1 MVFGWGKKK
10 DSIVD
15 DVIEPVATSS
25 TEITLEEIPQILDDV
40 KNLRGKT
47 LIAEIR
53 SFRIFGFRF
62 NSFSRILNIVGM

>member
-25 TEITLEEIPQILDDV
+25 TEITLSYTHLTMPTTPYV
-40 KNLRGKT
+40 
-47 LIAEIR
+47 
-53 SFRIFGFRF
+53 
-62 NSFSRILNIVGM
+62 